1 DQTRP
6 NLLIFIHKGGHI
18 VGYLLVRVAFPQRIQ
33 DLPFLPG
40 RKDYFDAR
48 LVHNFQPVLLT
59 DVWIS
64 PLNRHKYP
72 LSSDPETAV
81 LVVPDLPCARI
92 MEGRE
97 YRLCVLTGNEGH
109 QLGQRILTWEQDT

>member
-1 DQTRP
+1 TRP

-64 PLNRHKYP
+64 PLNRHKCP

-81 LVVPDLPCARI
+81 LVVPDLPCASIVERS
-92 MEGRE
+92 EEHTSELQSRE
-97 YRLCVLTGNEGH
+97 NLVCRLLLEK
-109 QLGQRILTWEQDT
+109 